1 MDAVRSA
8 CHEVAE
14 TCALFNLRRASRT
27 ITQLYESLMAR
38 SGLTGPQFGVL
49 VALSLKEEWTLTAL
63 AGALLVDRTTLTRNL
78 SLMEKAGLVKVK
90 SGPDRRERRIT
101 MSSAGQG
108 SLARAIPLWK
118 KAQESVADVV
128 GKERLSRLVS
138 ELKTV
143 SALLAQH

>member
-8 CHEVAE
+8 CQEVAE

-78 SLMEKAGLVKVK
+78 SLMAKAGLVKVK
-90 SGPDRRERRIT
+90 TGPDRRERRIT
-101 MSSAGQG
+101 MTSGGQS
-108 SLARAIPLWK
+108 SLARALPLWK
-118 KAQESVADVV
+118 EAQGSVAEVL
-128 GKERLSRLVS
+128 GKERLDRLVA

-143 SALLAQH
+143 SALLAGQ